1 MKERDANLT
10 EEQQE
15 MQQSLESEESK
26 QTGILTNAAEKI

>member
-26 QTGILTNAAEKI
+26 QTGILTNEAEKI